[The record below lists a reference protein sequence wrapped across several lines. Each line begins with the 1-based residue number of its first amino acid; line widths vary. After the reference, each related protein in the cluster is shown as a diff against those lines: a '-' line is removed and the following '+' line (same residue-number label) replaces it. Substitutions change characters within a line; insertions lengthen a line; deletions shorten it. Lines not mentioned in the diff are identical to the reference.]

1 MKTIR
6 FFLYF
11 VLLVAFSQ
19 NSQAAKVQAKVCVAI
34 ASQTA
39 TAAKVQQ
46 TITLN
51 NPSIPESTVM
61 ASYHQLTQAYVQGA
75 REQSHALSNSLQ
87 NFAAMFTTSRMLW
100 VLAALILLIFA
111 RM

>member
-6 FFLYF
+6 FFLFF

-19 NSQAAKVQAKVCVAI
+19 NTQAAKVTAKVAVGIANHDVVALNVQETVTI
-34 ASQTA
+34 NQSTIPERSI
-39 TAAKVQQ
+39 TAAYND
-46 TITLN
+46 I
-51 NPSIPESTVM
+51 
-61 ASYHQLTQAYVQGA
+61 TQAYVQNTL
-75 REQSHALSNSLQ
+75 EQAHTLSNSLQ
-87 NFAAMFTTSRMLW
+87 DFATMFTTSRMLW